1 MFSPEPSCCQVYW
14 WCFLTHPKE
23 GDKWL
28 VFLCLQSSRME
39 QSPLNWI
46 LMRKHQ
52 QLPKDFQTIK
62 MLAPHLELLMRL
74 SSWQRPTS
82 MEAGVKKRDSWGR
95 FTETIVPVTAI
106 AFLWLLWLICIDQR
120 FVHVCFIF
128 SGYRINNSN
137 MCIHET
143 NPCHVPD
150 YAPRLM
156 LYIWHPTG

>member
-1 MFSPEPSCCQVYW
+1 MFSPEPSCCQAYW
-14 WCFLTHPKE
+14 LCLLAHPKE

-52 QLPKDFQTIK
+52 QLPKDFQTIR
-62 MLAPHLELLMRL
+62 MLAPHLEWLMRL

-82 MEAGVKKRDSWGR
+82 MEDGVKKRDSWGR

-106 AFLWLLWLICIDQR
+106 AFLWRLWLICIDQR

-156 LYIWHPTG
+156 LYIRHPTG